1 MNSRGSQILRVL
13 MSIVSGIGAFLIMVI
28 FLFFAAVFLL
38 MQLQT
43 DFILSSVL
51 VVLFVFSS
59 IVGLVF
65 AVFVGVKYYRNTG
78 KPK

>member
-1 MNSRGSQILRVL
+1 MNSCGSQILRVAL
-13 MSIVSGIGAFLIMVI
+13 SIVSGIVAFLIMVI
-28 FLFFAAVFLL
+28 FLFFIGVFLL

-51 VVLFVFSS
+51 VVLFVFSG

-65 AVFVGVKYYRNTG
+65 AVFVGEKYYRDTG
-78 KPK
+78 KPQ